1 MNNTQCQNGLIN
13 HLTVRCRH
21 ALLNQCEWVW
31 LAKETVLSSPNQA
44 IEHAYFPSGAV
55 IALMMQQKS
64 DKPLE
69 LALIGE
75 EGLQGTE
82 PLLGVLMSPFMA
94 VVHAEGMAL
103 KIAMPCLLTLLEQH
117 APLRIRL
124 HYYMAVTHAQLAQSS
139 VCNRFHLVQQRLA
152 KLLLMLEDRLHSSSF
167 FITQDSLAGMLG
179 VRRVGVT
186 KAASQ
191 LQQKEILHYSR
202 GHMEIVNHAALM
214 HAACHCYAVDMR
226 TYTAIMN
233 A

>member
-13 HLTVRCRH
+13 HLTLRCRH

-31 LAKETVLSSPNQA
+31 LAKETVLSSSNQA

-55 IALMMQQKS
+55 IALMMQQHADKS
-64 DKPLE
+64 LE

-75 EGLQGTE
+75 EGMQGIE
-82 PLLGVLMSPFMA
+82 PLLGVLVSPSSA
-94 VVHAEGMAL
+94 IVHTEGMAL
-103 KIAMPCLLTLLEQH
+103 KIPISSLLTLITQH
-117 APLRIRL
+117 ASLKLSL
-124 HYYMAVTHAQLAQSS
+124 HAYIAVTHAQLTQSS

-214 HAACHCYAVDMR
+214 HAACHCYAVDTR
-226 TYTAIMN
+226 TYAAIMN